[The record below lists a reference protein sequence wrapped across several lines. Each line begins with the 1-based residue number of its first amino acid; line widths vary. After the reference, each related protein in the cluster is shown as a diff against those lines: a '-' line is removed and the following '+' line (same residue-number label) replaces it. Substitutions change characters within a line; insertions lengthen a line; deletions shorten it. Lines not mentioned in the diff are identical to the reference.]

1 MALAFLNGSPSMGA
15 AMIES
20 LKRKIISPTVDDLTA
35 LYLEHSRA
43 QQSPHTHYQKRKNLK
58 NLSPY
63 FGSMRVGSIT
73 KGDLNTYRAKR
84 LTEVGAPT
92 VVQELRTIRNMIVW
106 AHELGYRREE
116 PPKVKMPKC
125 ERRIIEVPT
134 QAEVDALMTAL
145 PSDSHRV
152 YYSMLW
158 AMGLRKSEALALRWR
173 DINFETGEAI
183 VKGKGNKWRAVYA
196 PGWLVRKL
204 EMMRSAQEGAPDDPV
219 FLSQKGGALHEVACT
234 LRRAVKRA
242 GIRKRLTPHILR
254 HFFAT
259 QTLTNGVDLQTLKDM
274 MGHADIST
282 TGRYLHSLGDRKK
295 EGVEKTFG
303 SNGW

>member
-84 LTEVGAPT
+84 LT
-92 VVQELRTIRNMIVW
+92 
-106 AHELGYRREE
+106 
-116 PPKVKMPKC
+116 
-125 ERRIIEVPT
+125 
-134 QAEVDALMTAL
+134 EVDALMTAL